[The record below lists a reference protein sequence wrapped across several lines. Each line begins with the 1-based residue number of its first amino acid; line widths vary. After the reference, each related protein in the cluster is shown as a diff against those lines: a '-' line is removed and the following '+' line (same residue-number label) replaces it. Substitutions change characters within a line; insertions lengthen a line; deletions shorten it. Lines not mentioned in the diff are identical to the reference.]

1 MKYRILV
8 IDDEDSG
15 RQALRILINK
25 NFWAYTASLD
35 FAFSY
40 EEAELRMSN
49 TDYDIIFLD
58 INLKGK
64 SGFELIKIKPNKAKV
79 IYVTAYSE
87 YLLNAL
93 RNQAF
98 DYLVKPINEPELI
111 DCFNRIIK
119 ENNYD
124 EKVNKIQI
132 KSKGITRIVP
142 FKDILYIEGDGPYS
156 IFYLENEKIKTAK
169 TLKSIFT
176 DIELSFVRI
185 HKSFLVNRNYIKG
198 YNMEKVILL
207 NDTCLPVSRTGFRN
221 LSGQ

>member
-1 MKYRILV
+1 MKYRILI

-25 NFWAYTASLD
+25 NFWAYTATLD
-35 FAFSY
+35 FANSY
-40 EEAELRMSN
+40 EEAEIRFSN
-49 TDYDIIFLD
+49 YEYDIIFLD

-64 SGFELIKIKPNKAKV
+64 SGFELIKIKSTKAKV
-79 IYVTAYSE
+79 IYVTAYAE
-87 YLLNAL
+87 YLLKAL
-93 RNQAF
+93 RLQAF
-98 DYLVKPINEPELI
+98 DYLIKPINEPELI
-111 DCFNRIIK
+111 DCFKRIIN

-124 EKVNKIQI
+124 EKLNKIQI
-132 KSKGITRIVP
+132 KSKGVTRIVP
-142 FKDILYIEGDGPYS
+142 FCDILYIEGDGPYS
-156 IFYLENEKIKTAK
+156 IFYLKNEQIKTAK

-176 DIELSFVRI
+176 EIELSFVRI

-198 YNMEKVILL
+198 YNMEKAILL